1 MDVNMTTV
9 QNNPVVQNQIKKKKR
24 HGNRKDQRFR
34 RKCRAKGMKARKIEK
49 LLRRRKLL
57 REKKK
62 NPTVSAVAHITT
74 SNNEPSH
81 KNVSSTEINSRRNLT
96 KRKRDIS
103 VQDIKSTTR
112 IPKSISSI
120 SVAQPKLRRMKR
132 RINLNIAT
140 TTIMN
145 NAAYQRYQRPMYLIR
160 SPMVLIK
167 MLTNIINH
175 NFKKKEEQLF
185 LYIGIQQHRWPDQ
198 LYAMA
203 KTNDFQICRQYLDN
217 HINTI
222 MKEIDT
228 CHMQLNNQAQSCPLT
243 TLTLDRLDHYLE
255 EFVDCQRKYLSIRNN
270 KQLPKFIDN
279 FHQNELF
286 ETISTYHL
294 NNIDQNQYINRLM
307 SIREKQATIYEELLM
322 LEMRVLYKFLPKN
335 FDQLE
340 RFIAPMIYLPLNN
353 DQKMIEVRNKRYK
366 TIQEAKRIWL
376 NVFLKSCEVQLQ
388 EYDQQYENEFLQ
400 LQSHLHDNVNMNG
413 SCVYEQI
420 QQHMNYQTN
429 KLKQQV
435 SIKIQSL
442 RGILIRNRRR
452 SSSAKNTVGVW
463 PEPYLDLLKNV
474 FNRHEWNYLSFGP
487 SCIRINQSA
496 IRPRHQQDIAI
507 QNDYKSIYDKVRSH
521 LNEHYFISMTATILK
536 QYSNHLL
543 HDFNFTYFSPLSYH
557 DQILTLNQAKTK
569 AQNFFQDTNA
579 FIELKENLFNK
590 IQDNFI
596 HLLNQIRAKKFILQW
611 QCNKMMPNRI
621 KCQLPHLYFNPKTH
635 KDGIPVRPIEN
646 TIHGPTTDKSNYLD
660 EIIRPIFDKEC
671 QDTTI
676 IDGVS
681 LIQALHQ
688 YMRKGLFKSTTLFCT
703 FDIRNLYTM
712 LPQEEALNILVEF
725 LHVHG
730 YTKVKGIPLETIR
743 LLASIVLKENVFVY
757 GKKIYQQVL
766 GGAMGSSFTLTLANI
781 FMWKWQKE
789 LVRRQDMT
797 CEYYGRYIDDVF
809 MTWNKSENVLKQIL
823 ENANNWHTNIKLEYK
838 IGKSLPFLDI
848 LFTNINGTLS
858 TSVYHKPA
866 AEPYVVPFISDH
878 PRHVFENIVQTSLR
892 RAIKYSSTFQLFN
905 DERRYIKSTFLY
917 NGYPSSFIDK
927 IFRKFFSGYI
937 SSRSF
942 LPFLDN
948 EAQFLQMRIALS
960 GQPSRQQSQVEMRIA
975 TLTTDNEHLIEEL
988 DKKPEFTIQEKK
1000 KPNQFQN
1007 KLIIHYAHEKR
1018 FNTRKRDLHR
1028 IFEETFANTPI
1039 LETKLI
1045 VGNRNQKST
1054 MKELIRKRPRQA
1066 VLKNKAK
1073 ANENRK
1079 KKAPSTEP
1087 TKPTK

>member
-1 MDVNMTTV
+1 
-9 QNNPVVQNQIKKKKR
+9 
-24 HGNRKDQRFR
+24 
-34 RKCRAKGMKARKIEK
+34 
-49 LLRRRKLL
+49 
-57 REKKK
+57 
-62 NPTVSAVAHITT
+62 
-74 SNNEPSH
+74 
-81 KNVSSTEINSRRNLT
+81 
-96 KRKRDIS
+96 
-103 VQDIKSTTR
+103 
-112 IPKSISSI
+112 
-120 SVAQPKLRRMKR
+120 
-132 RINLNIAT
+132 
-140 TTIMN
+140 
-145 NAAYQRYQRPMYLIR
+145 
-160 SPMVLIK
+160 
-167 MLTNIINH
+167 
-175 NFKKKEEQLF
+175 
-185 LYIGIQQHRWPDQ
+185 
-198 LYAMA
+198 
-203 KTNDFQICRQYLDN
+203 
-217 HINTI
+217 
-222 MKEIDT
+222 
-228 CHMQLNNQAQSCPLT
+228 
-243 TLTLDRLDHYLE
+243 
-255 EFVDCQRKYLSIRNN
+255 
-270 KQLPKFIDN
+270 
-279 FHQNELF
+279 
-286 ETISTYHL
+286 
-294 NNIDQNQYINRLM
+294 
-307 SIREKQATIYEELLM
+307 M
-322 LEMRVLYKFLPKN
+322 LEMRVLCKFLPKN

-340 RFIAPMIYLPLNN
+340 RFITTMIYSPLNN

-376 NVFLKSCEVQLQ
+376 NVFLNAYEVQLQ

-400 LQSHLHDNVNMNG
+400 LQSHLLNNTNING

-435 SIKIQSL
+435 SMKLQSL
-442 RGILIRNRRR
+442 RGILIKNRRR

-463 PEPYLDLLKNV
+463 PEPYLELLTNV
-474 FNRHEWNYLSFGP
+474 FNRYEWKYLSFSP

-496 IRPRHQQDIAI
+496 IRPRHQQEIAI
-507 QNDYKSIYDKVRSH
+507 QKDHKSIYDKIRSH
-521 LNEHYFISMTATILK
+521 LNEHYFVPMTATILK
-536 QYSNHLL
+536 QYSNKLL
-543 HDFNFTYFSPLSYH
+543 HDLNLSYFSPLSYI
-557 DQILTLNQAKTK
+557 DQTLALKQAKKVVSIQRKIKKHHLILRVTDKGYNFYIGTEKEFDTK
-569 AQNFFQDTNA
+569 DQNFFQDTNA
-579 FIELKENLFNK
+579 FIELKENPFNK
-590 IQDNFI
+590 IQDNVI
-596 HLLNQIRAKKFILQW
+596 HLLNQIRAKNFIFQW

-621 KCQLPHLYFNPKTH
+621 KCQLAHLYFNPKTH

-646 TIHGPTTDKSNYLD
+646 TINAPTTNISNYLD

-671 QDTTI
+671 QNTTI
-676 IDGVS
+676 IDGTS

-712 LPQEEALNILVEF
+712 LPQEEALAILVEF

-809 MTWNKSENVLKQIL
+809 MTWNKSENALKQTL
-823 ENANNWHTNIKLEYK
+823 ENANTWHPNIKLEYK

-848 LFTNINGTLS
+848 LLSNINGTLS

-892 RAIKYSSTFQLFN
+892 RAIKYSSTFQSFN

-927 IFRKFFSGYI
+927 TFRKFFSGYI

-948 EAQFLQMRIALS
+948 ERQFSQMRIALS

-975 TLTTDNEHLIEEL
+975 TLTNDNDHLVEDL
-988 DKKPEFTIQEKK
+988 DKKEEFIIQENKK
-1000 KPNQFQN
+1000 TNKLQN
-1007 KLIIHYAHEKR
+1007 KLIIHYTREKR
-1018 FNTRKRDLHR
+1018 FKTCKRDLYR
-1028 IFEETFANTPI
+1028 IFQETFVNTPI
-1039 LETKLI
+1039 METKLI
-1045 VGNRNQKST
+1045 VGNTNHKNT
-1054 MKELIRKRPRQA
+1054 MKELIQKRPRQEI
-1066 VLKNKAK
+1066 LKNKVK
-1073 ANENRK
+1073 ASMMNE
-1079 KKAPSTEP
+1079 TEKTVFQTLYP
-1087 TKPTK
+1087 IDCFIHSR